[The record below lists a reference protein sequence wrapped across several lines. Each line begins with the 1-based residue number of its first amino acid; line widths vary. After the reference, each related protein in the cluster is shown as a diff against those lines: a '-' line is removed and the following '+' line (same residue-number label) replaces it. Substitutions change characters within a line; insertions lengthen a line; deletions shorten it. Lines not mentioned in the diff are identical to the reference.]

1 LKAISI
7 GYFARNIIRHPL
19 YWYQEE
25 ISEAILASILH
36 QRGETIS
43 IMLARQMGKN
53 QLSAVVEAYL
63 LSCMTEGTIIKAAPT
78 YKPQIITSRMRL
90 LSMLDNPITASR
102 IWRSH
107 GYIIGVAPT
116 PAQRASQSGPRIMF
130 FSASPDANIVGA
142 TASLLLEIDEAQ
154 DVASEKFDRDLRPM
168 ASTTNSTTVLYGTAW
183 SDDTLLAMTR
193 ANNLALEQ
201 QDGIKRHF
209 EYDWRTLAAINQ
221 NYKQFVT
228 GEIQRLGSDH
238 PVIQTQYFL
247 QPISG
252 TGHLLSSMQ
261 QHLLQGEHA
270 WEAEPDEDGS
280 IYIAGMDVGGE
291 QRPAQGSE
299 LPSREHDSTVITIG
313 KLAYNELQLP
323 TIHIVHQ
330 YHWTGK
336 NHTEQY
342 AQTIAICERW
352 NIRKLVIDKTG
363 LGEMLA
369 SLLTSKLGDERVQA
383 FHFTRPG
390 KSALT
395 YQFLGMINSG
405 RLKLYWRDTAPY
417 DLCSIC
423 WQQLKQARYHI
434 PAPNIIDMY
443 VNPTEG
449 HDDFLI
455 SLALCCEAAREVSS
469 PIVPAY
475 IIKPRRFYTDGTY

>member
-1 LKAISI
+1 VKHLSV
-7 GYFARNIIRHPL
+7 GDFARNIIKHPL

-25 ISEAILASILH
+25 ISEAILSSILH
-36 QRGETIS
+36 RRGLTIS

-53 QLSAVVEAYL
+53 QLSAVLEAYL
-63 LSCMTEGTIIKAAPT
+63 LTCMTEGTIIKAAPT
-78 YKPQIITSRMRL
+78 FKPQIMTSRLRL
-90 LSMLDNPITASR
+90 LSMLDNPLTCSR
-102 IWRSH
+102 AWRSH

-130 FSASPDANIVGA
+130 FSASPDANVVGA

-154 DVASEKFDRDLRPM
+154 DVVSDKFDRDLRPM
-168 ASTTNSTTVLYGTAW
+168 ASTTHATTVLYGTAW

-193 ANNLALEQ
+193 ANNLALER

-221 NYKQFVT
+221 NYKRFVT

-252 TGHLLSSMQ
+252 AGHLLSSMQ

-270 WEAEPDEDGS
+270 WEAQPDAEGS

-291 QRPAQGSE
+291 QRPAQGAE
-299 LPSREHDSTVITIG
+299 LSSREHDSTVITIG
-313 KLAYNELQLP
+313 KLSYNELQLP
-323 TIHIVHQ
+323 IIRIVHQ
-330 YHWTGK
+330 YRWTGK
-336 NHTEQY
+336 NHAEQY

-352 NIRKLVIDKTG
+352 HIRKLVIDKTG

-369 SLLTSKLGDERVQA
+369 SLLTSKLGDERVRA

-405 RLKLYWRDTAPY
+405 RLKLYRRDTAPY
-417 DLCSIC
+417 GICHAC

-434 PAPNIIDMY
+434 PAPDIIDMY
-443 VNPTEG
+443 VNPAEG

-455 SLALCCEAAREVSS
+455 SLALCCEAASNVSS
-469 PIVPAY
+469 PVIPAY
-475 IIKPRRFYTDGTY
+475 IIKPRRYYMDGAY